1 MVAPYSYASEDPLG
15 VAGEIVSL
23 VLIVVAFLIMT
34 YLASRTKSR
43 KSFQVEMFFFTVVLI
58 AAEIPRILY
67 SLHIVDLDPLSTV
80 GLGIHSVS
88 MVILTLFV
96 VLRVRGFVTTSHVLR
111 GDFTGVVQ
119 SAVESGISTAMGE
132 STMKA
137 MNFYVNSDM
146 ALADPNGYAKSLGKI
161 FGTGSGV
168 LLDSIVQ
175 NVCEATKVEK
185 REGMSL
191 AAAIAAG
198 RESFMAMGSPLRK

>member
-1 MVAPYSYASEDPLG
+1 MAPYSYASEDPLA
-15 VAGEIVSL
+15 VAAEIISL
-23 VLIVVAFLIMT
+23 VLIVTAFMVIT
-34 YLASRTKSR
+34 YLTAKTRNR
-43 KSFQVEMFFFTVVLI
+43 KTFQFEMFVFTVVLV
-58 AAEIPRILY
+58 AAEIPRTLY
-67 SLHIVDLDPLSTV
+67 SLGVIDIDALSTV

-88 MVILTLFV
+88 MLILAGFV
-96 VLRVRGFVTTSHVLR
+96 ALRIRGFAKTSTVLR

-119 SAVESGISTAMGE
+119 SAVDGGIASLMGE

-137 MNFYVNSDM
+137 MNFYVKSEM
-146 ALADPNGYAKSLGKI
+146 AVADPNAYASSIGKI

-175 NVCEATKVEK
+175 NICDATKAEK

-198 RESFMAMGSPLRK
+198 KESFMSAGSPLRK